1 MGTYNVHGGH
11 SLKCRGA
18 SGLLDE
24 VNEDRKVKNKV
35 IELLRN
41 EGHTVYDCTDDVGKT
56 QPQNLSNIVR
66 KCNSHSVNLDVSIHL
81 NSGRNDYAG
90 DDSTG
95 GVEVWN
101 YDSRTAAISDRI
113 CQNIANELGLRN
125 RGTKYSKNLYV
136 LNNTKSLAMLVECC
150 FVDDK
155 DDADRWDADKCAKA
169 IAEGILGRSI
179 TGTDSAVSPA
189 PTPTPAPAPSTNS
202 GKIDIA
208 HQILAKAKGWLGE
221 VVNYNNNDSNGYS
234 GWLGYPML
242 AFRAK
247 TKGNASEVGY
257 LEYRAHKKG
266 GGYFGWRRDYEK
278 DSAGDTF
285 AGDGVSEIDGI
296 QMRIVGVSGRHVR
309 YRVHVIGKGWLE
321 WITDYGDGNDGYAG
335 WFGYAIDA
343 VQVEAA

>member
-1 MGTYNVHGGH
+1 MSVYNVHGGH
-11 SLKCRGA
+11 SLVCRGA
-18 SGLLDE
+18 SGYLDE

-35 IELLRN
+35 IALLEA
-41 EGHTVYDCTDDVGKT
+41 EGHTVYDCTDNDSRT
-56 QPQNLSNIVR
+56 QGGNLSNIV
-66 KCNSHSVNLDVSIHL
+66 KECNKHYVNLDISIHL
-81 NSGRNDYAG
+81 NAG
-90 DDSTG
+90 GGTG
-95 GVEVWN
+95 CEVEN
-101 YDSRTAAISDRI
+101 YDSRTKAVSDRI
-113 CQNIANELGLRN
+113 CANISAALGIRN
-125 RGTKYSKNLYV
+125 RGTKYMPGLYV
-136 LNNTKSLAMLVECC
+136 LRKTKSLAILVECC
-150 FVDDK
+150 FVDNQTDY
-155 DDADRWDADKCAKA
+155 AAWDADKCAKA

-189 PTPTPAPAPSTNS
+189 PTPAPAPSTNS
-202 GKIDIA
+202 GKINVA
-208 HQILAKAKGWLGE
+208 HQALAKTKGWMGE

-234 GWLGYPML
+234 GWFGYPML

-309 YRVHVIGKGWLE
+309 YRAHVISKGWLD

-343 VQVEAA
+343 VQVEII

>member
-1 MGTYNVHGGH
+1 MSVYNVHGGH
-11 SLKCRGA
+11 SLVCRGA
-18 SGLLDE
+18 SEILDE
-24 VNEDRKVKNKV
+24 VNEDRRVKNKV

-41 EGHTVYDCTDDVGKT
+41 EGHTVYDCTDDNGRT
-56 QPQNLSNIVR
+56 QAQNLLSIVR
-66 KCNSHSVNLDVSIHL
+66 KCNSHSVILDVSIHL
-81 NSGRNDYAG
+81 NSGRNDYTG
-90 DDSTG
+90 DNSTG

-101 YDSRTAAISDRI
+101 YDSRTADISNRI
-113 CQNIANELGLRN
+113 CQNISAELGLRN

-136 LNNTKSLAMLVECC
+136 LNNTKSLAILVECC

-155 DDADRWDADKCAKA
+155 DDANCWDADKCAKA

-189 PTPTPAPAPSTNS
+189 PTPAPAPSTNS
-202 GKIDIA
+202 GKIDVA
-208 HQILAKAKGWLGE
+208 HQVLAKAKGWLGE

-309 YRVHVIGKGWLE
+309 YRAHVIGKGWLD

-343 VQVEAA
+343 VQVEII

>member
-1 MGTYNVHGGH
+1 MSVYNVHGGH
-11 SLKCRGA
+11 SLVCRGA
-18 SGLLDE
+18 SGILDE
-24 VNEDRKVKNKV
+24 VNEDRRVKNKV

-41 EGHTVYDCTDDVGKT
+41 EGHTVYDCTDDNGRT
-56 QPQNLSNIVR
+56 QAQNLLSIVR
-66 KCNSHSVNLDVSIHL
+66 KCNSHSVILDVSIHL

-90 DDSTG
+90 DNSTG

-101 YDSRTAAISDRI
+101 YDSRTADISNRI
-113 CQNIANELGLRN
+113 CQNISAELGLRN

-136 LNNTKSLAMLVECC
+136 LNNTKSLAILVECC

-155 DDADRWDADKCAKA
+155 DDANCWDADKCAKA

-179 TGTDSAVSPA
+179 TSDTNTVSPA
-189 PTPTPAPAPSTNS
+189 PTAPSTNT
-202 GKIDIA
+202 GKIDVA
-208 HQILAKAKGWLGE
+208 HHILAKAKGWLGE

-309 YRVHVIGKGWLE
+309 YRAHVIGKGWLD

-343 VQVEAA
+343 VQVEII

>member
-1 MGTYNVHGGH
+1 MGAYNVHGGH
-11 SLKCRGA
+11 SLICRGA
-18 SGLLDE
+18 SEILDE

-41 EGHTVYDCTDDVGKT
+41 EGHTVYDCTDDNGRT
-56 QPQNLSNIVR
+56 QAHNLAAIVSR
-66 KCNSHSVNLDVSIHL
+66 CNAHDVDLDVSIHL
-81 NSGRNDYAG
+81 NSGRNDYGG
-90 DDSTG
+90 DGSTG

-101 YDSRTAAISDRI
+101 YDSRTADISNRI
-113 CQNIANELGLRN
+113 CQNISAELGLRN

-136 LNNTKSLAMLVECC
+136 LNNTKSLAILVECC

-179 TGTDSAVSPA
+179 AGNTSTSTQVSTQDS
-189 PTPTPAPAPSTNS
+189 TQAPATNT
-202 GKIDIA
+202 GKIDVA
-208 HQILAKAKGWLGE
+208 HQIFAKAKGWLGE

-234 GWLGYPML
+234 GWFGYPML

-247 TKGNASEVGY
+247 TKGNAADVGY
-257 LEYRAHKKG
+257 LEYRAHRKG
-266 GGYFGWRRDYEK
+266 GRYFGWRRDYEK
-278 DSAGDTF
+278 DFFEDTF

-309 YRVHVIGKGWLE
+309 YRVHVIGKGWLG

-335 WFGYAIDA
+335 WLGYAIDA
-343 VQVEAA
+343 VQMEII

>member
-11 SLKCRGA
+11 SLICRGA
-18 SGLLDE
+18 SGYLDE

-35 IELLRN
+35 ITLLKA
-41 EGHTVYDCTDDVGKT
+41 EGHTVYDCTDNDSRT
-56 QPQNLSNIVR
+56 QGGNLSNIV
-66 KCNSHSVNLDVSIHL
+66 KECNKHYVNLDISIHL
-81 NSGRNDYAG
+81 NAG
-90 DDSTG
+90 GGTG
-95 GVEVWN
+95 CEVEN
-101 YDSRTAAISDRI
+101 YDSRTKAVSDRI
-113 CQNIANELGLRN
+113 CANISAALGIRN
-125 RGTKYSKNLYV
+125 RGTKYMPELYV
-136 LNNTKSLAMLVECC
+136 LRKTKSLAILVECC
-150 FVDDK
+150 FVDNQTDY
-155 DDADRWDADKCAKA
+155 AAWDADKCAKA

-189 PTPTPAPAPSTNS
+189 PTPAPAPSTNS
-202 GKIDIA
+202 GKINVA
-208 HQILAKAKGWLGE
+208 HQALAKTKGWLGE

-234 GWLGYPML
+234 GWSGYPML

-266 GGYFGWRRDYEK
+266 GSWYGWRRDYNK

-285 AGDGVSEIDGI
+285 AGDGKSEIDGI
-296 QMRIVGVSGRHVR
+296 QMRIVGISGRHVR
-309 YRVHVIGKGWLE
+309 YRVHVIGKGWLG

-343 VQVEAA
+343 VQVEIV

>member
-1 MGTYNVHGGH
+1 MSVYNVHGGH
-11 SLKCRGA
+11 SLVCRGA
-18 SGLLDE
+18 SGYLDE

-35 IELLRN
+35 IALLEA
-41 EGHTVYDCTDDVGKT
+41 EGHTVYDCTDNDSRT
-56 QPQNLSNIVR
+56 QGGNLSNIV
-66 KCNSHSVNLDVSIHL
+66 KECNKHYVNLDISIHL
-81 NSGRNDYAG
+81 NAG
-90 DDSTG
+90 GGTG
-95 GVEVWN
+95 CEVEN
-101 YDSRTAAISDRI
+101 YDSRTKAVSDRI
-113 CQNIANELGLRN
+113 CANISAALGIRN
-125 RGTKYSKNLYV
+125 RGTKYMPELYV
-136 LNNTKSLAMLVECC
+136 LRKTKSLAILVECC
-150 FVDDK
+150 FVDNQTDY
-155 DDADRWDADKCAKA
+155 AAWDADKCAKA

-189 PTPTPAPAPSTNS
+189 PTPAPAPSTNS
-202 GKIDIA
+202 GKINVA
-208 HQILAKAKGWLGE
+208 YQALAKTKGWLGE

-266 GGYFGWRRDYEK
+266 GSWYGWRRDYNK

-285 AGDGVSEIDGI
+285 AGDGKSEIDGI
-296 QMRIVGVSGRHVR
+296 QMRIVGISGRHVR
-309 YRVHVIGKGWLE
+309 YRVHVIGKGWLD

-343 VQVEAA
+343 VQVEIV

>member
-11 SLKCRGA
+11 SLICRGA
-18 SGLLDE
+18 SGYLDE

-35 IELLRN
+35 IALLEA
-41 EGHTVYDCTDDVGKT
+41 EGHTVYDCTDNDSRT
-56 QPQNLSNIVR
+56 QGGNLSNIV
-66 KCNSHSVNLDVSIHL
+66 KECNKHYVNLDISIHL
-81 NSGRNDYAG
+81 NAG
-90 DDSTG
+90 GGTG
-95 GVEVWN
+95 CEVEN
-101 YDSRTAAISDRI
+101 YDSRTKAVSDRI
-113 CQNIANELGLRN
+113 CANISAALGIRN
-125 RGTKYSKNLYV
+125 RGTKYMPELYV
-136 LNNTKSLAMLVECC
+136 LRKTKSLAILVECC
-150 FVDDK
+150 FVDNQTDY
-155 DDADRWDADKCAKA
+155 AAWDADKCAKA

-179 TGTDSAVSPA
+179 TRTDSAVSPT
-189 PTPTPAPAPSTNS
+189 PTPTPAPTAPSTGS
-202 GKIDIA
+202 GKIDVV
-208 HQILAKAKGWLGE
+208 HQVLAKTKGWLGE

-234 GWLGYPML
+234 GWFGYPML

-309 YRVHVIGKGWLE
+309 YRAHVIGKGWLG

>member
-1 MGTYNVHGGH
+1 MSVYNVHGGH
-11 SLKCRGA
+11 SLICRGA
-18 SGLLDE
+18 SGYLDE

-35 IELLRN
+35 ITLLKA
-41 EGHTVYDCTDDVGKT
+41 EGHTVYDCTDNDSRT
-56 QPQNLSNIVR
+56 QGGNLSNIV
-66 KCNSHSVNLDVSIHL
+66 KECNKHYVDLDISIHL
-81 NSGRNDYAG
+81 NAG
-90 DDSTG
+90 GGTG
-95 GVEVWN
+95 CEVEN
-101 YDSRTAAISDRI
+101 YDSRTKAVSDRI
-113 CQNIANELGLRN
+113 CANISAALGIRN
-125 RGTKYSKNLYV
+125 RGTKYMPELYV
-136 LNNTKSLAMLVECC
+136 LRKTKSLAILVECC
-150 FVDDK
+150 FVDNQTDY
-155 DDADRWDADKCAKA
+155 AAWDADKCAKA
-169 IAEGILGRSI
+169 IVEGILGRSI
-179 TGTDSAVSPA
+179 TSDTNTVSPA
-189 PTPTPAPAPSTNS
+189 PTPTPAPTAPSTNT
-202 GKIDIA
+202 GKIDVA
-208 HQILAKAKGWLGE
+208 HQILAKTKGWLGE

-285 AGDGVSEIDGI
+285 AGDGKSEIDGI
-296 QMRIVGVSGRHVR
+296 QMRIVGISGRHVR
-309 YRVHVIGKGWLE
+309 YRVHVIGKGWLG

>member
-1 MGTYNVHGGH
+1 MATYNVHAGH
-11 SLKCRGA
+11 SLICRGA

-35 IELLRN
+35 IEYLRAA
-41 EGHTVYDCTDDVGKT
+41 GHTVYDCTDDDGRT
-56 QPQNLSNIVR
+56 QNQNLVNIVS
-66 KCNSHSVNLDVSIHL
+66 KCNVHSVTLDVSIHL
-81 NSGRNDYAG
+81 NSGRNDYGG
-90 DDSTG
+90 DGSTG

-113 CQNIANELGLRN
+113 CQNVANELGLRN

-136 LNNTKSLAMLVECC
+136 LNNTKSLAILVECC

-155 DDADRWDADKCAKA
+155 DDANCWDVDKCAKA
-169 IAEGILGRSI
+169 IAEGIMGRSVGEI
-179 TGTDSAVSPA
+179 PSSSSGATSSPIVQ
-189 PTPTPAPAPSTNS
+189 PSTK
-202 GKIDIA
+202 KIDAA

-221 VVNYNNNDSNGYS
+221 VVNYNNNDSDGYS
-234 GWLGYPML
+234 GWFGYPML

-247 TKGNASEVGY
+247 TKGNAADVGY

-309 YRVHVIGKGWLE
+309 YRVHVIGKGWFD
-321 WITDYGDGNDGYAG
+321 WITDYGDGPDGYAG

-343 VQVEAA
+343 VQVEII

>member
-11 SLKCRGA
+11 SLICRGA
-18 SGLLDE
+18 SGYLDE

-35 IELLRN
+35 IALLKA
-41 EGHTVYDCTDDVGKT
+41 EGHTVYDCTDNDSRT
-56 QPQNLSNIVR
+56 QGGNLSNIV
-66 KCNSHSVNLDVSIHL
+66 KECNKHYVDLDISIHL
-81 NSGRNDYAG
+81 NAG
-90 DDSTG
+90 GGTG
-95 GVEVWN
+95 CEVEN
-101 YDSRTAAISDRI
+101 YDSRTKAVSDRI
-113 CQNIANELGLRN
+113 CANISAALGIRN
-125 RGTKYSKNLYV
+125 RGTKYMPELYV
-136 LNNTKSLAMLVECC
+136 LRKTKSLAILVECC
-150 FVDDK
+150 FVDNQTDY
-155 DDADRWDADKCAKA
+155 AAWDADKCAKA

-179 TGTDSAVSPA
+179 TGNTSTSTQVPAQA
-189 PTPTPAPAPSTNS
+189 PTTNT
-202 GKIDIA
+202 GKIDVA

-234 GWLGYPML
+234 GWFGYPML

-309 YRVHVIGKGWLE
+309 YRVHVIGKGWLD

>member
-1 MGTYNVHGGH
+1 MSVYNVHGGH
-11 SLKCRGA
+11 SLICRGA
-18 SGLLDE
+18 SGYLDE

-35 IELLRN
+35 IALLEA
-41 EGHTVYDCTDDVGKT
+41 EGHTVYDCTDNDSRT
-56 QPQNLSNIVR
+56 QGGNLSNIV
-66 KCNSHSVNLDVSIHL
+66 KECNKHYVNLDISIHL
-81 NSGRNDYAG
+81 NAG
-90 DDSTG
+90 GGTG
-95 GVEVWN
+95 CEVEN
-101 YDSRTAAISDRI
+101 YDSRTKAVSDRI
-113 CQNIANELGLRN
+113 CANISAALGIRN
-125 RGTKYSKNLYV
+125 RGTKYMPELYV
-136 LNNTKSLAMLVECC
+136 LRKTKSLAILVECC
-150 FVDDK
+150 FVDNQTDY
-155 DDADRWDADKCAKA
+155 AAWDADKCAKA

-189 PTPTPAPAPSTNS
+189 PTPAPAPSTNS
-202 GKIDIA
+202 GKINVA
-208 HQILAKAKGWLGE
+208 YQALAKTKGWLGE

-266 GGYFGWRRDYEK
+266 GSWYGWRRDYNK

-285 AGDGVSEIDGI
+285 AGDGKSEIDGI
-296 QMRIVGVSGRHVR
+296 QMRIVGISGRHVR
-309 YRVHVIGKGWLE
+309 YRVHVIGKGWLD

-343 VQVEAA
+343 VQVEIV